1 MNIKELEEKNLN
13 SVLNEEGLKSI
24 QNGSHLANSMEYGQR
39 HRRTLLEVESELDK
53 NWFVGNVS
61 RLEAENHLLSMGK
74 NSFLIRNNTN
84 LPGTLNK
91 TL

>member
-53 NWFVGNVS
+53 NW
-61 RLEAENHLLSMGK
+61 L
-74 NSFLIRNNTN
+74 
-84 LPGTLNK
+84 
-91 TL
+91 